1 MMEQQS
7 IAIFILL
14 GGFLTLMF
22 LRIPIAFAL
31 GLSSLATFF
40 YLDIPTMVLAH
51 RMVNG
56 LNSFTFLAV
65 PFFILAGQLMGEGG
79 ISDKLV
85 RFADTL
91 VGRMRGGLAQANI
104 VSSSMFGGISGSS
117 VADVASIGSFLVP
130 SMVKR
135 GHTPEYSV
143 AVTISSSVQGVLI
156 PPSQNMIYFALA
168 AGGLSIEKLFI
179 AGYVPGFMLGGS
191 LMLLCWILAIK
202 QGHPTGERYSFKE
215 SIKVGLDASIGLFTI
230 VIIIGGILFGIFTAT
245 ESAAVATV
253 YALLVTMFIYKS
265 MTLGKFVSVLK
276 MSMSTLATVMAI
288 IMTSSAFAFL
298 LGFLNVPTMLSD
310 MILSLSSNP
319 IVAMLAINLLLLILG
334 MLMDMGV
341 LILLLTPMLLPIA
354 VALGYDPIHFG
365 MIMLINLGIGVCTP
379 PVGTSLLVGCSIGK
393 VSIGTTV
400 KAMLPFYLVMVTVLM
415 LVTFVP
421 ALSMTLPNLLD

>member
-1 MMEQQS
+1 MEQQS

-31 GLSSLATFF
+31 GFSSLATFF

-135 GHTPEYSV
+135 GHTPAYSV

-253 YALLVTMFIYKS
+253 YALIVTVFIYRT

-415 LVTFVP
+415 LVTFIP